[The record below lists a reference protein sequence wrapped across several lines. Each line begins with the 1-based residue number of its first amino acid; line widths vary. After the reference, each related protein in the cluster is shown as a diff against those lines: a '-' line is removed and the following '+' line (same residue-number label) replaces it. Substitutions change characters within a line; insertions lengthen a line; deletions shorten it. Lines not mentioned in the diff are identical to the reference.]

1 MRMENSRKL
10 IDLVSVGPAT
20 VRDLKELG
28 ITEVRQLV
36 KKDASNL
43 YRRFQLLKGE
53 RVDPCVLD
61 VFRCAIEQARDP
73 ELPHEKCQWHYWSKV
88 RLGKIEE

>member
-1 MRMENSRKL
+1 MNNSRQL

-20 VRDLKELG
+20 VRDFQELG

-36 KKDASNL
+36 KKDANNL
-43 YRRFQLLKGE
+43 YRRLQLLKRE
-53 RVDPCVLD
+53 RIDPCVLD
-61 VFRCAIEQARDP
+61 VFQCAIEQARDP
-73 ELPHEKCQWHYWSKV
+73 ELPSEKCQWHYWSKV